1 MTKKDNLSSIAIE
14 IENLSAELLKVNNYI
29 DILGKPAID
38 KANEIDKALKEAK
51 DRFATALAD
60 EQVEARNQ
68 RLARFSDIR
77 VEVKPGD
84 NLISTGFV
92 IKYMQDTWDMAAKAS
107 LPKERECSG
116 FANLADDAY
125 DYLVTKKPQA
135 IPAVI
140 MALAPGKPADA
151 LAIYLQGKSRG
162 YLRGTD
168 PVTGLWQGA

>member
-1 MTKKDNLSSIAIE
+1 MTNKDKLTAIAID
-14 IENLSAELLKVNNYI
+14 IETLDAELHKVRNYI

-38 KANEIDKALKEAK
+38 KAAELDKALADAK
-51 DRFATALAD
+51 DRFATTLAD
-60 EQVEARNQ
+60 EQVEARNL
-68 RLARFSDIR
+68 RLSRFSDIR

-92 IKYMQDTWDMAAKAS
+92 IKYMQDTWDMAANAS
-107 LPKERECSG
+107 IPKQHECSG

-140 MALAPGKPADA
+140 MTLAPGKPADA

-162 YLRGTD
+162 YFKGTD
-168 PVTGLWQGA
+168 PVSGCWQGA

>member
-1 MTKKDNLSSIAIE
+1 MTNKDNLAAIATE
-14 IENLSAELLKVNNYI
+14 IETLSAELLKVNNYI
-29 DILGKPAID
+29 DILGKPAMD
-38 KANEIDKALKEAK
+38 KANELDRALKDAK

-60 EQVEARNQ
+60 EQVEARNL
-68 RLARFSDIR
+68 RLSRFSDIR

-92 IKYMQDTWDMAAKAS
+92 IKYMQETWDMQAKAS
-107 LPKERECSG
+107 LPKEHECSG
-116 FANLADDAY
+116 FSNLADDAY
-125 DYLVTKKPQA
+125 DYLVTQKPHA

-162 YLRGTD
+162 YFRD
-168 PVTGLWQGA
+168 AVAA